1 MRNYRP
7 IIIEKIGISLPDI
20 EILKLR
26 LNEHLP
32 ETWSSFHSHQH
43 GQFLIYLRGRGE
55 QTVQGKRYPARAGTV
70 IYVGPNERHR
80 FEKEMSRQPLCLV
93 IDVNLLSKDKNQ
105 SLTTLGELPSTELN
119 FIRSRISQLFEMRGP
134 VSEDRIIAV
143 GAVILDV
150 LDPVLRA
157 VGWLKVKEAKRHS
170 KGTVTVRVEKIIND
184 NMENSSLTLSR
195 VSELLRFQRDHLN
208 RLLKKEGG
216 LTFSQIRSQLR
227 LKKAQGMLI
236 KGSSVGDVSLA
247 VGMND
252 QNYFARWF
260 RSQVGLSPTE
270 WHSHNVA
277 STHRSELDILS

>member
-20 EILKLR
+20 KILKLR

-32 ETWSSFHSHQH
+32 ESRSSFHSHEH
-43 GQFLIYLRGRGE
+43 GQLLIYLRGCGE

-80 FEKEMSRQPLCLV
+80 FERERSRQPLCLV
-93 IDVNLLSKDKNQ
+93 IDVNLLSKNKNR
-105 SLTTLGELPSTELN
+105 SITPLGELPATELN
-119 FIRSRISQLFEMRGP
+119 LIRSRVSQLFEMRGP
-134 VSEDRIIAV
+134 GSEDRIVAV
-143 GAVILDV
+143 GAVILDI

-157 VGWLKVKEAKRHS
+157 IGWLES
-170 KGTVTVRVEKIIND
+170 KGFKRESRGAVNTRVEKIIND
-184 NMENSSLTLSR
+184 RIEDSSLSLSKI
-195 VSELLRFQRDHLN
+195 SKMLGFQGDHLN
-208 RLLKKEGG
+208 RLLKKESG

-227 LKKAQGMLI
+227 LRKAQRMLI
-236 KGSSVGDVSLA
+236 KGSRIGDVCAA

-260 RSQVGLSPTE
+260 RSQVGTAPTK
-270 WHSHNVA
+270 WRSKNVTSIA
-277 STHRSELDILS
+277 PIRA

>member
-20 EILKLR
+20 KILKLR

-32 ETWSSFHSHQH
+32 ESRSSFHSHEH
-43 GQFLIYLRGRGE
+43 GQLLIYLRGCGE

-80 FEKEMSRQPLCLV
+80 FERERSRQPLCLV
-93 IDVNLLSKDKNQ
+93 IDVNLLSKNKNR
-105 SLTTLGELPSTELN
+105 SITPLGELPATELN
-119 FIRSRISQLFEMRGP
+119 LIRSRVSQLFEMRGP
-134 VSEDRIIAV
+134 GSEDRIVAV
-143 GAVILDV
+143 GAVILDI

-157 VGWLKVKEAKRHS
+157 IGWLES
-170 KGTVTVRVEKIIND
+170 KGFKRESRGAVNTRVEKIIND
-184 NMENSSLTLSR
+184 RIEDSSLSLSKI
-195 VSELLRFQRDHLN
+195 SKMLGFQRDHLN
-208 RLLKKEGG
+208 RLLKKESG

-227 LKKAQGMLI
+227 LRKAQRMLI
-236 KGSSVGDVSLA
+236 KGARIGDVCAA

-260 RSQVGLSPTE
+260 RSQVGTAPTK
-270 WHSHNVA
+270 WRSKNVTSIA
-277 STHRSELDILS
+277 PIRA